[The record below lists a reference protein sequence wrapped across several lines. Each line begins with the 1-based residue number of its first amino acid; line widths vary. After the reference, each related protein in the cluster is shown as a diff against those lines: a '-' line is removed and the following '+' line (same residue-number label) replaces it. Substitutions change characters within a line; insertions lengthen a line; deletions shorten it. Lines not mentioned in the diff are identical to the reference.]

1 MEKPMRSLADMRER
15 LVNAINKANLRIN
28 AEYIL
33 EDLDVVVAYAEAMLG
48 TDHHITQEA
57 KEWYEYFWTKY
68 HTDLGKH
75 VEELEA
81 KRFAIRA
88 EIWLNFIRRI

>member
-1 MEKPMRSLADMRER
+1 MRSFADMRER

-33 EDLDVVVAYAEAMLG
+33 EDLDAVIAYAEAILG
-48 TDHHITQEA
+48 ETHKITQEA
-57 KEWYEYFWTKY
+57 KEWYTYFWTKY
-68 HTDLGKH
+68 HLNLENH

-81 KRFAIRA
+81 RKFAMRA
-88 EIWLNFIRRI
+88 EMWLNFIRRI